1 MKRVHQFFG
10 RALLASG
17 ALMLF
22 FIITGFTGPEFPNW
36 LVNWTFAA
44 FGLSLAG
51 FAFTYRRWMPEDP
64 PTGRPGP
71 PDSSNR
77 NE

>member
-10 RALLASG
+10 RALLVSG
-17 ALMLF
+17 AFMLF
-22 FIITGFTGPEFPNW
+22 LVITDFTGPEFPLW
-36 LVNWTFAA
+36 LKNWTFAV
-44 FGLSLAG
+44 FGVSLAV

-64 PTGRPGP
+64 PTGPPGP
-71 PDSSNR
+71 PDNRDR